1 MAPASRDEP
10 DVPAEDARDDC
21 RTNQP
26 SPPGSGEGSV
36 EEDTL
41 ARDAETTPDQATDAK
56 PDEDDEARQVRGSA
70 RASRHDPFPEASR
83 ARLLLSFRDFQCRFF
98 PGAVRF
104 VEGARGA
111 SRRRAS
117 GNAARRGS
125 TTALARTRRDLRGP
139 SRRFARTSAR
149 SMPVRAKTPN
159 ACAPSFFA
167 LDSREPVGDWSE
179 RDRGEIFSP
188 RFFLFHSVPFPIR
201 PVRVFETAFFFS
213 PRRTCEKTKKSNLA
227 SSFARPPFVSQKKK
241 PRLRLDREALARVSS
256 DERWSREV
264 RDRVEAYRRDV
275 RAGVNPFHGA
285 FPLWRNEQFV
295 AATT

>member
-36 EEDTL
+36 EEDTR

-56 PDEDDEARQVRGSA
+56 PDEDDEERQVRGSA

-104 VEGARGA
+104 VEGAR
-111 SRRRAS
+111 
-117 GNAARRGS
+117 
-125 TTALARTRRDLRGP
+125 
-139 SRRFARTSAR
+139 AR
-149 SMPVRAKTPN
+149 SVSATRVGEC
-159 ACAPSFFA
+159 CAPRVHGRARADPERPPRAFPAFRADVRPLDAGSSEDAERLRPELFR

-188 RFFLFHSVPFPIR
+188 RFFLFHRVPFRSVIF
-201 PVRVFETAFFFS
+201 VGVFETAFFFS
-213 PRRTCEKTKKSNLA
+213 PRRTFCAKRPKNLTSRRRSLVLLLSRRRRNRA
-227 SSFARPPFVSQKKK
+227 CAWTAR
-241 PRLRLDREALARVSS
+241 L
-256 DERWSREV
+256 SR
-264 RDRVEAYRRDV
+264 AFPAT
-275 RAGVNPFHGA
+275 RAG
-285 FPLWRNEQFV
+285 
-295 AATT
+295 AAKCAIASRRIDETCARA

>member
-36 EEDTL
+36 EEDTR

-56 PDEDDEARQVRGSA
+56 PDEDDEERQVRGSA

-125 TTALARTRRDLRGP
+125 TAALARTRRDLRGP

-188 RFFLFHSVPFPIR
+188 RFFLFHRIPFRSVPSG
-201 PVRVFETAFFFS
+201 FS
-213 PRRTCEKTKKSNLA
+213 
-227 SSFARPPFVSQKKK
+227 RPPFFSRHAERAKRPKNLTSRRRSLVLLLSRRRRNRACAWTA
-241 PRLRLDREALARVSS
+241 RL
-256 DERWSREV
+256 SR
-264 RDRVEAYRRDV
+264 
-275 RAGVNPFHGA
+275 A
-285 FPLWRNEQFV
+285 FPATSAG
-295 AATT
+295 AAKCAIASRRIDETCARA

>member
-36 EEDTL
+36 EEDTR

-104 VEGARGA
+104 VEGAR
-111 SRRRAS
+111 
-117 GNAARRGS
+117 
-125 TTALARTRRDLRGP
+125 
-139 SRRFARTSAR
+139 AR
-149 SMPVRAKTPN
+149 SVSATRVGECRAPRVHGRARADPERPPRAFPAFRADVRPLDAGSSEDAERLRPELF
-159 ACAPSFFA
+159 P

-188 RFFLFHSVPFPIR
+188 RFFLFHRFPIR
-201 PVRVFETAFFFS
+201 HVRPRFSRPLFFS
-213 PRRTCEKTKKSNLA
+213 RHAEL
-227 SSFARPPFVSQKKK
+227 FARK
-241 PRLRLDREALARVSS
+241 DRKI
-256 DERWSREV
+256 
-264 RDRVEAYRRDV
+264 
-275 RAGVNPFHGA
+275 
-285 FPLWRNEQFV
+285 
-295 AATT
+295 

>member
-36 EEDTL
+36 EEDTR

-56 PDEDDEARQVRGSA
+56 PDEDDEERQVRGSA

-104 VEGARGA
+104 VEGAR
-111 SRRRAS
+111 
-117 GNAARRGS
+117 
-125 TTALARTRRDLRGP
+125 
-139 SRRFARTSAR
+139 AR
-149 SMPVRAKTPN
+149 SVSATRVGECRAPRVHGRARADPEKPPRAFPAFRADVRPLDAGSSEDAERLRPEL
-159 ACAPSFFA
+159 FR

-188 RFFLFHSVPFPIR
+188 RFFLFHRVPFPIR
-201 PVRVFETAFFFS
+201 HVRPGFSRPLFFS
-213 PRRTCEKTKKSNLA
+213 RHAEL
-227 SSFARPPFVSQKKK
+227 FARKDQKI
-241 PRLRLDREALARVSS
+241 
-256 DERWSREV
+256 
-264 RDRVEAYRRDV
+264 
-275 RAGVNPFHGA
+275 
-285 FPLWRNEQFV
+285 
-295 AATT
+295 

>member
-36 EEDTL
+36 EEDTR

-104 VEGARGA
+104 VEGARARSVSATRVGECRAPRVHGRARADPERPPRAFPAFRADVRPLDAGSSEDAERLRPELFRSILA
-111 SRRRAS
+111 SRS
-117 GNAARRGS
+117 V
-125 TTALARTRRDLRGP
+125 TGP
-139 SRRFARTSAR
+139 SAIAGRYFHRDFFCFTAFLFRSVMFVRGFRDRFFFLA
-149 SMPVRAKTPN
+149 TPN
-159 ACAPSFFA
+159 ARK
-167 LDSREPVGDWSE
+167 D
-179 RDRGEIFSP
+179 
-188 RFFLFHSVPFPIR
+188 
-201 PVRVFETAFFFS
+201 
-213 PRRTCEKTKKSNLA
+213 
-227 SSFARPPFVSQKKK
+227 QKI
-241 PRLRLDREALARVSS
+241 
-256 DERWSREV
+256 
-264 RDRVEAYRRDV
+264 
-275 RAGVNPFHGA
+275 
-285 FPLWRNEQFV
+285 
-295 AATT
+295 

>member
-36 EEDTL
+36 EEDTR

-56 PDEDDEARQVRGSA
+56 PDEDDEERQVRGSA

-104 VEGARGA
+104 VEGAR
-111 SRRRAS
+111 
-117 GNAARRGS
+117 
-125 TTALARTRRDLRGP
+125 
-139 SRRFARTSAR
+139 AR
-149 SMPVRAKTPN
+149 SVSATRVGEC
-159 ACAPSFFA
+159 CAPRVHGRARADPERPPRAFPAFRADVRPLDAGSSEDAERLRPELFR

-188 RFFLFHSVPFPIR
+188 RFFLFHRVPFRSVPSG
-201 PVRVFETAFFFS
+201 FS
-213 PRRTCEKTKKSNLA
+213 
-227 SSFARPPFVSQKKK
+227 RPPFFSRHAERAKRPKNLTSRRRSLVLLLSRRRRNRACAWTA
-241 PRLRLDREALARVSS
+241 RL
-256 DERWSREV
+256 SR
-264 RDRVEAYRRDV
+264 AFPAT
-275 RAGVNPFHGA
+275 RAG
-285 FPLWRNEQFV
+285 
-295 AATT
+295 AAKCAIASRRIDETCARA

>member
-36 EEDTL
+36 EEDTR

-104 VEGARGA
+104 VEGAR
-111 SRRRAS
+111 
-117 GNAARRGS
+117 
-125 TTALARTRRDLRGP
+125 
-139 SRRFARTSAR
+139 AR
-149 SMPVRAKTPN
+149 SVSATRVGECRAPRVHGRARADPERPPRAFPAFRADVRPLDAGSSEDAERLRPEL
-159 ACAPSFFA
+159 FR

-188 RFFLFHSVPFPIR
+188 RFFLFHRVPFPIR
-201 PVRVFETAFFFS
+201 HVRPGFSRPLFFS
-213 PRRTCEKTKKSNLA
+213 RHAERAKRPKNLTSRRRSLVLLLSRRRRNRACAWT
-227 SSFARPPFVSQKKK
+227 AR
-241 PRLRLDREALARVSS
+241 L
-256 DERWSREV
+256 SR
-264 RDRVEAYRRDV
+264 AFPAT
-275 RAGVNPFHGA
+275 RAG
-285 FPLWRNEQFV
+285 
-295 AATT
+295 AAKCAIASRRIDETCARA